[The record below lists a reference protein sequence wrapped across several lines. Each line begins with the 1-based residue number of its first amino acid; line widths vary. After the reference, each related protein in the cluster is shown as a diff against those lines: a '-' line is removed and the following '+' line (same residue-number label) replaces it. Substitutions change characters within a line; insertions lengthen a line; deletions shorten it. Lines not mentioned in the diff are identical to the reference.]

1 MIILQCCLV
10 ANLCPT
16 LFQPHGPKLD
26 RQLYPWDFP
35 GKNTGVGCL
44 FLLCRHA
51 KSLQSCPT
59 LWDPM
64 ECSTPGSSVH
74 EILQT
79 RTLQWVAIS
88 FSRVSSL
95 PKDRTCASE
104 VSCTGGRFFT
114 TSIILIF
121 LTQGSNPHPLHWQ
134 MDSLPLSHQG
144 SPQYVYANLNHTPE
158 TTVNII

>member
-1 MIILQCCLV
+1 MDRSLTGSFIHGIFQARIL
-10 ANLCPT
+10 
-16 LFQPHGPKLD
+16 
-26 RQLYPWDFP
+26 
-35 GKNTGVGCL
+35 
-44 FLLCRHA
+44 
-51 KSLQSCPT
+51 
-59 LWDPM
+59 
-64 ECSTPGSSVH
+64 E
-74 EILQT
+74 
-79 RTLQWVAIS
+79 WVAFSFSAGMLSRFSRVQLCGTPWTVAHQAPLSMRFSRQEHCIS